1 MPPPPPMLR
10 ATPRLG
16 SHSSDAVPPPAPRPL
31 TVPIVRP
38 SHPLLAPRTSP
49 FGNSQAALPSIA
61 APSSSLSPTTLAQLS
76 EALSRARRLSAALLG
91 HSSATQVPHA
101 DWSAQL
107 LSHMADYDAHLQQL
121 DAISR
126 RVARRPGSCQ
136 YDTRRAAVAVAPEMA
151 AAPPADV
158 PQGTS
163 CPLDGIATAMAA
175 SGAKAQLPFEWPSL
189 GANLDGA
196 PLPLPPPGSSL
207 LSLPQ
212 GTLLPADG
220 GPSEMP
226 SSWLSAEV
234 TDDPWREAF
243 VGTHDPWH
251 PLLALSP
258 LAQAACHWPPTVPP
272 SPPEAPSQPPLQI
285 RSAAIK
291 HPSELSARVPPTL
304 PDGAPIALLISLAVA
319 SYQYT
324 EQEGGSGS
332 HAPLICS
339 MAALSLAVLWIASL
353 STAHAALGTAPGGAL
368 PSRASGPGAFVRC
381 RLPYAWASF
390 VAAAPL
396 LFLICDVALPLEQ
409 TQSRLDKL
417 PARMPLCVLIFAVI
431 GGLHATLPIRGRH
444 AQLSLGAMT
453 LSSFA
458 RHAYLAH
465 LTGRWAL
472 NMGVAA
478 GGVLPCTLSYRW
490 ARAALNNPFAP

>member
-220 GPSEMP
+220 THLGTSV
-226 SSWLSAEV
+226 SAQIWTPV
-234 TDDPWREAF
+234 DS
-243 VGTHDPWH
+243 G
-251 PLLALSP
+251 
-258 LAQAACHWPPTVPP
+258 
-272 SPPEAPSQPPLQI
+272 SPPPPPQPHTTFVRPL
-285 RSAAIK
+285 
-291 HPSELSARVPPTL
+291 
-304 PDGAPIALLISLAVA
+304 
-319 SYQYT
+319 
-324 EQEGGSGS
+324 
-332 HAPLICS
+332 
-339 MAALSLAVLWIASL
+339 
-353 STAHAALGTAPGGAL
+353 TA
-368 PSRASGPGAFVRC
+368 GAF
-381 RLPYAWASF
+381 A
-390 VAAAPL
+390 
-396 LFLICDVALPLEQ
+396 
-409 TQSRLDKL
+409 
-417 PARMPLCVLIFAVI
+417 
-431 GGLHATLPIRGRH
+431 
-444 AQLSLGAMT
+444 GAMPQGR
-453 LSSFA
+453 LSSS
-458 RHAYLAH
+458 LQ
-465 LTGRWAL
+465 
-472 NMGVAA
+472 
-478 GGVLPCTLSYRW
+478 LPPGCLLMTS
-490 ARAALNNPFAP
+490 

>member
-1 MPPPPPMLR
+1 
-10 ATPRLG
+10 
-16 SHSSDAVPPPAPRPL
+16 
-31 TVPIVRP
+31 
-38 SHPLLAPRTSP
+38 
-49 FGNSQAALPSIA
+49 
-61 APSSSLSPTTLAQLS
+61 
-76 EALSRARRLSAALLG
+76 
-91 HSSATQVPHA
+91 
-101 DWSAQL
+101 
-107 LSHMADYDAHLQQL
+107 
-121 DAISR
+121 
-126 RVARRPGSCQ
+126 
-136 YDTRRAAVAVAPEMA
+136 
-151 AAPPADV
+151 
-158 PQGTS
+158 
-163 CPLDGIATAMAA
+163 
-175 SGAKAQLPFEWPSL
+175 
-189 GANLDGA
+189 
-196 PLPLPPPGSSL
+196 
-207 LSLPQ
+207 
-212 GTLLPADG
+212 
-220 GPSEMP
+220 MP

-417 PARMPLCVLIFAVI
+417 PARMPVRVEHSPSLAKASESVLLPPSLLSCLHFPNECGRVLLHSASSPRACSLPHSCACSSSRSSAGCMPRCPFAV
-431 GGLHATLPIRGRH
+431 
-444 AQLSLGAMT
+444 AMP
-453 LSSFA
+453 SS
-458 RHAYLAH
+458 RSV
-465 LTGRWAL
+465 R
-472 NMGVAA
+472 
-478 GGVLPCTLSYRW
+478 
-490 ARAALNNPFAP
+490 